1 MSSNTENLST
11 TSFTSTVRM
20 STPLPKS
27 LTTCPHSTMST
38 AWGSAYCW
46 PLVGTSASSAKAVD
60 EAEKTDEENKMEK
73 WICEEVLG
81 ENLSPLN
88 LLDRCLI
95 TFSHYQSLTS
105 KATTISTSSVD
116 HLAQEPR
123 SPIPEVELPPLVLL
137 PSSRSLFRPFCPG
150 GPSQNSAVS
159 SRLGASRM
167 GMRRN
172 WRSAYRAR
180 G

>member
-27 LTTCPHSTMST
+27 LTTCAHSTMST

-73 WICEEVLG
+73 CAFSCSALWHFGWQFILRWICEEVLG

-116 HLAQEPR
+116 HIARSFSIAQEPR

-137 PSSRSLFRPFCPG
+137 PSSRR
-150 GPSQNSAVS
+150 
-159 SRLGASRM
+159 
-167 GMRRN
+167 
-172 WRSAYRAR
+172 
-180 G
+180 